1 MSGYGWENEE
11 WRDAQEDRDA
21 FRAAYRR
28 FAGGIEIVG
37 DPEDALAQLS
47 TQDIGEAGSDSP

>member
-1 MSGYGWENEE
+1 MSRNWESEE

-37 DPEDALAQLS
+37 DPEDALGDLS
-47 TQDIGEAGSDSP
+47 SQDVVGEGDDTP